1 MLQSFYTSIRHFQLD
16 KMNLAP
22 NQVIEKLMDNL
33 SSKVVGTLYFNNDF
47 QLFVSLV
54 PPLPIFLS
62 YNKLPMTK
70 KDLARKILRGQEI
83 TVRENFL
90 LYFMSCIFLINK
102 SSIALSK
109 PDYIKD

>member
-1 MLQSFYTSIRHFQLD
+1 
-16 KMNLAP
+16 MNLAP

-90 LYFMSCIFLINK
+90 YFLSFIFLIK
-102 SSIALSK
+102 QLMIVLSK
-109 PDYIKD
+109 SDNIKD